1 VKPLT
6 RDGVLDAAAVIV
18 ERDGIEGLSMRKL
31 GAALGV
37 APPAIYWHVGNRA
50 QLLSALVDRIV
61 AEAGAAAPHGRT
73 PTTRI
78 LSVARGLRAQL
89 LARPHLVGLVN
100 EHGRT
105 PALFLPAQRSL
116 AHELSSAG
124 LSAARVALAVRAVL
138 FSVVGFVLLEI
149 NVARAPEQHPT
160 TSDLWRS
167 ADAAGGDVPAAVAV
181 RLAARFDLDA
191 VFEFSIRSIV
201 DGALAG

>member
-1 VKPLT
+1 VKPLS
-6 RDGVLDAAAVIV
+6 RDRVLDAAAVIV
-18 ERDGIEGLSMRKL
+18 ERDGVEALSMRKL
-31 GAALGV
+31 AAALGV
-37 APPAIYWHVGNRA
+37 APPSIYWHVGNRE
-50 QLLSALVDRIV
+50 QLLGALVDRIV
-61 AEAGAAAPHGRT
+61 AEAGAAAPRGRT
-73 PTTRI
+73 PTARI

-105 PALFLPAQRSL
+105 PALFLPAQRAL
-116 AHELSSAG
+116 ARELSGAG
-124 LSAARVALAVRAVL
+124 LPAARVALALRAVL

-160 TSDLWRS
+160 TGDLWR
-167 ADAAGGDVPAAVAV
+167 APDAPGRDIPVAVANRLAGG
-181 RLAARFDLDA
+181 FDLDA